1 MCLIDKEILSR
12 QISVAFYEFKVS
24 DGGAQYDLLYP
35 KTWCHWRGPFWP
47 FRCLDIF
54 VIVVFLSYLRTSWSR
69 RDVDALR
76 WRCGSVTWCR
86 PSVPP
91 SALTHHLVANKQTL
105 QRRQHFYNTT
115 TGDTCTT
122 GCLSNAT
129 TFCDFCDDPAASYRV
144 TQLPHLG
151 FRRSE
156 TWATRSSAKWQ
167 INNAADPSS
176 QLGQQLFLSF
186 IQEHGKLTSLAAI
199 NQSCCFSFAFWR
211 DSIISSNAMDRW
223 KLDKYF
229 KINEQNARTK
239 TNDKSKQ
246 ELKIVWRLRSR
257 KKIGRVGQ
265 GATQSWWQIVDYL
278 NLPNNRSPFVLSN
291 FLLSPSSSYALPP
304 LWW

>member
-1 MCLIDKEILSR
+1 MGGILT
-12 QISVAFYEFKVS
+12 I
-24 DGGAQYDLLYP
+24 
-35 KTWCHWRGPFWP
+35 WM
-47 FRCLDIF
+47 FRFF

-151 FRRSE
+151 SE
-156 TWATRSSAKWQ
+156 EAK
-167 INNAADPSS
+167 PGP
-176 QLGQQLFLSF
+176 LGPPQN
-186 IQEHGKLTSLAAI
+186 GKLTTPLIHRVNLA
-199 NQSCCFSFAFWR
+199 
-211 DSIISSNAMDRW
+211 
-223 KLDKYF
+223 
-229 KINEQNARTK
+229 
-239 TNDKSKQ
+239 
-246 ELKIVWRLRSR
+246 
-257 KKIGRVGQ
+257 
-265 GATQSWWQIVDYL
+265 
-278 NLPNNRSPFVLSN
+278 NNFFYHLSN
-291 FLLSPSSSYALPP
+291 SRGSSPVLQLLTKVVVFLLLFGGIPSYHPMQWIGENWTNISR
-304 LWW
+304 

>member
-1 MCLIDKEILSR
+1 M
-12 QISVAFYEFKVS
+12 
-24 DGGAQYDLLYP
+24 
-35 KTWCHWRGPFWP
+35 
-47 FRCLDIF
+47 FRFF
-54 VIVVFLSYLRTSWSR
+54 VIVVFRSHLRTSWSR

-151 FRRSE
+151 FRRSQ
-156 TWATRSSAKWQ
+156 TWVTRSSAKWQ

-176 QLGQQLFLSF
+176 QLGEQLFLSF
-186 IQEHGKLTSLAAI
+186 IQQQGKLTSLAAI
-199 NQSCCFSFAFWR
+199 NQSCCFSFAFFGGIP
-211 DSIISSNAMDRW
+211 SYHPMDRW
-223 KLDKYF
+223 ILDKYF
-229 KINEQNARTK
+229 KINEESAQTK

-246 ELKIVWRLRSR
+246 E
-257 KKIGRVGQ
+257 
-265 GATQSWWQIVDYL
+265 
-278 NLPNNRSPFVLSN
+278 
-291 FLLSPSSSYALPP
+291 
-304 LWW
+304 